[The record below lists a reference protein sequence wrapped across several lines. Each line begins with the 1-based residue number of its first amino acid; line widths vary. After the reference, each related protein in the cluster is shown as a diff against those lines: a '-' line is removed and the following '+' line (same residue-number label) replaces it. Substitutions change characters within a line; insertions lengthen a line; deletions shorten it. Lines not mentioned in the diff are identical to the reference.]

1 MVSLLTRAP
10 WKFSKMEADGN
21 DVSSAVSACA
31 QDNTITFHA
40 SMNGEVNESTN
51 VCSPSYAK
59 NFLWDLKENNSKL
72 NVSSAIF
79 PGGPPEF
86 TIVSASETTLV
97 LRQGTTLI
105 PGPSEVIVTITLV
118 H

>member
-1 MVSLLTRAP
+1 MVSLLTSAP

-40 SMNGEVNESTN
+40 SFDGEVKESNN
-51 VCSPSYAK
+51 VCAPSYAK
-59 NFLWDLKENNSKL
+59 NFFWGLTENNTKL
-72 NVSSAIF
+72 DVSSIIF
-79 PGGPPEF
+79 PGGQPEF

-97 LRQGTTLI
+97 LRQVTTLI